1 MGQPALGQT
10 VGSDTAGRTSTSSTV
25 GAPIDWGVAA
35 ARAHRLLPTGP
46 AVAADEA
53 ALTVRR
59 LRDLA
64 TTAEGHVR
72 ELTGMDD
79 GLPPQPAEV
88 VDRRGWVEAAVG
100 GLRLLLAG
108 DAAGPVEGGI
118 ARRVLARTAGM
129 QIGVA
134 LAFLGSRVLGQ
145 YDPFGEAVAS
155 DLSARPRVSEGSARP
170 TATQGNLLLVAPNMV
185 NVQRALEVPADDFQ
199 MWVCLHEATHRLQF
213 NAVPWLRA
221 HFATQVQA
229 FISATEDPESLAGM
243 LSRLPAALRGAR
255 RGEAGGSSD
264 ALAVLTLLQSPE
276 QRAVLDR
283 LLALATL
290 LEGHADHV
298 MDAVGPDVVPSV
310 RLIRQRFTV
319 RRQGGGIAERVMRAL
334 LGVDAKLRQY
344 AEGAAFTRHV
354 VDAVGMAGFNAVW
367 TSPETLPTRAEI
379 IDPAAWLRRV

>member
-1 MGQPALGQT
+1 M
-10 VGSDTAGRTSTSSTV
+10 DGRTSHAV
-25 GAPIDWGVAA
+25 GSPIDWGVAA
-35 ARAHRLLPTGP
+35 VTAQRLLPSGP

-59 LRDLA
+59 LRALA
-64 TTAEGHVR
+64 VAAEGHVR

-79 GLPPQPAEV
+79 GRPPQPAEV
-88 VDRRGWVEAAVG
+88 VDRPGWVDAATN
-100 GLRLLLAG
+100 GLRLLLAENR
-108 DAAGPVEGGI
+108 AASDEVEAGV
-118 ARRVLARTAGM
+118 ARRMLARTAGV

-145 YDPFGEAVAS
+145 YDPFGGPP
-155 DLSARPRVSEGSARP
+155 SAP
-170 TATQGNLLLVAPNMV
+170 GNLLLVAPNV
-185 NVQRALEVPADDFQ
+185 LTVQRALDVPADDFQ

-213 NAVPWLRA
+213 NAVPWLRE

-229 FISATEDPESLAGM
+229 FVAATEDPDSLSGM
-243 LSRLPAALRGAR
+243 LSRLPTALRGAR
-255 RGEAGGSSD
+255 RGQAGRGSPD
-264 ALAVLTLLQSPE
+264 ALALLTLLQSPE

-310 RLIRQRFTV
+310 RQIRQRFTA
-319 RRQGGGIAERVMRAL
+319 RRQGGGLAERVMRAL
-334 LGVDAKLRQY
+334 LGIDAKLRQY
-344 AEGAAFTRHV
+344 AEGAAFTRYI
-354 VDAVGMAGFNAVW
+354 VDAVGMAGFNTVW

-379 IDPAAWLRRV
+379 TDPAAWLHRVR

>member
-1 MGQPALGQT
+1 MGQPALGR
-10 VGSDTAGRTSTSSTV
+10 TAESGADGRTVESSTV

-35 ARAHRLLPTGP
+35 ATAHRLVRSGPT
-46 AVAADEA
+46 VAPDEA

-59 LRDLA
+59 LRELA
-64 TTAEGHVR
+64 VSAEGHVR

-88 VDRRGWVEAAVG
+88 VDRPGWVDAATD
-100 GLRLLLAG
+100 GLRLLLAENR
-108 DAAGPVEGGI
+108 AGPVEGIG
-118 ARRVLARTAGM
+118 RRVLSRTAGV

-145 YDPFGEAVAS
+145 YDPFGGPDDA
-155 DLSARPRVSEGSARP
+155 PG
-170 TATQGNLLLVAPNMV
+170 QLLLVAPNV
-185 NVQRALEVPADDFQ
+185 LTVQRALDVPADDFQ

-213 NAVPWLRA
+213 NAVPWLRE
-221 HFATQVQA
+221 HFATQVQSFVA
-229 FISATEDPESLAGM
+229 AAEDPDSLTGM

-255 RGEAGGSSD
+255 RRASGSSPD
-264 ALAVLTLLQSPE
+264 ALALLTLLQSPE
-276 QRAVLDR
+276 QREVLDR

-298 MDAVGPDVVPSV
+298 MDAVGPQVVPSV
-310 RLIRQRFTV
+310 RQIRQRFTA
-319 RRQGGGIAERVMRAL
+319 RRQGGGLAERVMRAL
-334 LGVDAKLRQY
+334 LGIDAKLRQY

-354 VDAVGMAGFNAVW
+354 VQAVGMTGFNTVW

-379 IDPAAWLRRV
+379 TDPAAWLHRVG